1 MAATLASA
9 KTQLAVQLSDL
20 TNLVW
25 SSTALEEAL
34 RSSLA
39 ELCKAYGDSIT
50 LSGLDG
56 AASTTFED
64 MDTQVLISG
73 GLAYAI
79 RFRVMG
85 RFEEASPDDLQTE
98 EMGQWA
104 AETMNKFQ
112 SELTLVRLRRFQRS
126 AEYPYSEWEWEE
138 GRGFL

>member
-98 EMGQWA
+98 EMGQWT